1 MNENESKLAS
11 EVIHEQKIANKRM
24 FVAFIITLF
33 MLFLSNI
40 AWLIAWNLPTYKSET
55 VTVDS
60 IDGNANYIGND
71 GEITNGESNSTKN
84 DEDKQGG
91 DKATDE

>member
-11 EVIHEQKIANKRM
+11 EVIHEQKIANNRM

-71 GEITNGESNSTKN
+71 GDIANGESNSTKN
-84 DEDKQGG
+84 NENKQVG